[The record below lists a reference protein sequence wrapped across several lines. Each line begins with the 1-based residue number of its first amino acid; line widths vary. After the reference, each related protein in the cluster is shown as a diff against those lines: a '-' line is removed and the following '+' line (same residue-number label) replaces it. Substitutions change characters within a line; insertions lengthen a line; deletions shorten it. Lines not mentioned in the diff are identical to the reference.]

1 MEEMRKAYPMGDMVM
16 YERKPSPLAGKT
28 VVITGKLWRFTR
40 KEAHQQLLSRGAKQ
54 GDVLPESERKAPLRN
69 HWKPGCHGIKLY
81 PSALAGKKKEDDA
94 GCPLFLQGIQTKEN
108 TRPEGRC
115 PVPL

>member
-40 KEAHQQLLSRGAKQ
+40 KEAHKQILSRGAIVKRTVTKKTDYLIR
-54 GDVLPESERKAPLRN
+54 GDKPGAKLDKAIALRIPVLSER
-69 HWKPGCHGIKLY
+69 
-81 PSALAGKKKEDDA
+81 E
-94 GCPLFLQGIQTKEN
+94 FLTM
-108 TRPEGRC
+108 
-115 PVPL
+115 LLL

>member
-40 KEAHQQLLSRGAKQ
+40 KEAHQQLLSRGAIVKRTVTKKTDYMVR
-54 GDVLPESERKAPLRN
+54 GENAGAKLDKAIALEIPILSER
-69 HWKPGCHGIKLY
+69 
-81 PSALAGKKKEDDA
+81 E
-94 GCPLFLQGIQTKEN
+94 FLTMLLI
-108 TRPEGRC
+108 
-115 PVPL
+115 

>member
-40 KEAHQQLLSRGAKQ
+40 KEAHQQLLSRGAIVKRTVTKKTDYLVR
-54 GDVLPESERKAPLRN
+54 GD
-69 HWKPGCHGIKLY
+69 KLG
-81 PSALAGKKKEDDA
+81 A
-94 GCPLFLQGIQTKEN
+94 
-108 TRPEGRC
+108 
-115 PVPL
+115 

>member
-40 KEAHQQLLSRGAKQ
+40 KEAHQQLLSRGAIVKRTVTKKTDYLVRGGEARSQTGQ
-54 GDVLPESERKAPLRN
+54 GHRPGDSHLVGAGVSHHASSVTGSGAP
-69 HWKPGCHGIKLY
+69 
-81 PSALAGKKKEDDA
+81 
-94 GCPLFLQGIQTKEN
+94 Q
-108 TRPEGRC
+108 
-115 PVPL
+115 

>member
-40 KEAHQQLLSRGAKQ
+40 KEAHQQLLSRG
-54 GDVLPESERKAPLRN
+54 
-69 HWKPGCHGIKLY
+69 
-81 PSALAGKKKEDDA
+81 
-94 GCPLFLQGIQTKEN
+94 CPLPAKIDRKKVKKTE
-108 TRPEGRC
+108 
-115 PVPL
+115 

>member
-40 KEAHQQLLSRGAKQ
+40 KEAHQQLLRRGAIVKRTVTKKTDYLVR
-54 GDVLPESERKAPLRN
+54 GDKPGAKLDKAIALGVPVLSER
-69 HWKPGCHGIKLY
+69 
-81 PSALAGKKKEDDA
+81 E
-94 GCPLFLQGIQTKEN
+94 FLTM
-108 TRPEGRC
+108 
-115 PVPL
+115 LLL